1 MTSNLINA
9 RDIMPASQIIDYF
22 TGDHMFYVENP
33 FFDVKGVDKVNKNNF
48 LQYKEITNGGQL
60 TEPEIYAK
68 INGKFTKDFKI
79 KLFSNNKPCRL
90 FGPYSAT
97 GEQIKIKSTNKFMV
111 NLGKPDENDTE
122 QRMILLLNQQL
133 SVALDFLM
141 VSKLLE
147 IDIQHGITDV
157 QFINMVAEKL
167 KFDDEE
173 KINEL
178 VEKLNSK
185 SLAIYEKSDIAD
197 PTEIGLLDIMK
208 DNIDNYIKKYEPK
221 DQLRKNPVF
230 KFFKG
235 KFRNAASPMPT
246 VKITRSL
253 GINKQTNEEQAY
265 DNVTAKF
272 GFILL
277 LKGGK
282 NGMFATKT
290 IKGKQLMALEY
301 EEYMGYVENKS
312 KKDCNFITT
321 LKYDIRTFQSGSIA
335 GTKMDV
341 IQCIIKECKMVDEP
355 IMFDLDEYDEMND
368 EIQTTFE

>member
-9 RDIMPASQIIDYF
+9 RDIIPASQIIDYF

-33 FFDVKGVDKVNKNNF
+33 FFDVKGVYKVNKNNF

-97 GEQIKIKSTNKFMV
+97 GEQIKVKSTNKFMV

-147 IDIQHGITDV
+147 IDIQQGITDV

-167 KFDDEE
+167 KYDDTE

-178 VEKLNSK
+178 IKNNSGK
-185 SLAIYEKSDIAD
+185 TLSFVYSIIS
-197 PTEIGLLDIMK
+197 EISHSKAEQI
-208 DNIDNYIKKYEPK
+208 
-221 DQLRKNPVF
+221 
-230 KFFKG
+230 
-235 KFRNAASPMPT
+235 
-246 VKITRSL
+246 RS
-253 GINKQTNEEQAY
+253 
-265 DNVTAKF
+265 
-272 GFILL
+272 
-277 LKGGK
+277 
-282 NGMFATKT
+282 KT
-290 IKGKQLMALEY
+290 
-301 EEYMGYVENKS
+301 
-312 KKDCNFITT
+312 
-321 LKYDIRTFQSGSIA
+321 
-335 GTKMDV
+335 
-341 IQCIIKECKMVDEP
+341 
-355 IMFDLDEYDEMND
+355 
-368 EIQTTFE
+368 